1 MLDSPRG
8 MNKAAVNGSGFA
20 GTLSVYL
27 QPRLLF
33 VFVMGTQ
40 FALFTS
46 FMAFGRTLLSA
57 SSGWMVE
64 LTGWFDFF
72 LISTL
77 VALPGL
83 LLLLWMMRNLPMSIQ
98 SNQTG
103 ILTPQ
108 AKGGEP

>member
-1 MLDSPRG
+1 
-8 MNKAAVNGSGFA
+8 
-20 GTLSVYL
+20 
-27 QPRLLF
+27 
-33 VFVMGTQ
+33 
-40 FALFTS
+40 
-46 FMAFGRTLLSA
+46 
-57 SSGWMVE
+57 MVE

-98 SNQTG
+98 SNQAG

>member
-1 MLDSPRG
+1 
-8 MNKAAVNGSGFA
+8 
-20 GTLSVYL
+20 
-27 QPRLLF
+27 
-33 VFVMGTQ
+33 
-40 FALFTS
+40 
-46 FMAFGRTLLSA
+46 
-57 SSGWMVE
+57 MVE